1 MPPKKAPSKK
11 SSKQQDEDAMDVSEY
26 GEDDIRSYLADYEP
40 PSIYEE
46 VKRNANLSSRHPD
59 KKLIGLQPWHQ
70 QEAQHFKSVTK
81 STRQHRG
88 LVRASLYIA
97 AHGQYANEEGSS
109 PLISIADYVSGLYQG
124 DRRKVQEFESFLNE
138 LNYTSAS
145 HLSFAASMDP
155 IGVFKL
161 KSTSE
166 LIRPPSEITNLYTL
180 NSGLAQDF
188 DFTQNRL
195 NIRALCAD
203 TKDRDVQFVDIKGY
217 IRPTKEIIKV
227 TVNKDPRATREVC
240 GNFWQEYKMNM
251 NSLNKQYFLKPN
263 KKENKDFYPCYG
275 VHPRQ
280 VRGDD
285 MFRIVDMVTVPSVH
299 EQFYTL
305 PKDAEESIARE
316 LEAYM
321 ARHHI
326 EYTPLIQQL
335 INKIYRHPTGS
346 IRDMDDV
353 TCTMGDILV
362 LYKELGIFIDMYD
375 ASCSVILFK
384 KGKITRQI
392 FDTKEKPLSQ
402 AYRETFPNA
411 RASLPSYQPTQE
423 DVYLPG
429 YSQFDQAYLSNRPYR
444 PDDSSSLLPG
454 EEGFM
459 DVGVPVKSSRGRTK
473 KEKSPTEEIIRNKS
487 PPKSTR
493 GRPKKDIVTMEID
506 DSVKINTRRSNRNKS
521 PNKGGYS
528 KKNKYRQK
536 RTKK

>member
-11 SSKQQDEDAMDVSEY
+11 SSKQTDESAMDVDY
-26 GEDDIRSYLADYEP
+26 DEDDIRSYLADYEP

-46 VKRNANLSSRHPD
+46 VKRNANLSSRHSD
-59 KKLIGLQPWHQ
+59 KKLIGLQPWHE

-97 AHGQYANEEGSS
+97 AHGQYANEESSS
-109 PLISIADYVSGLYQG
+109 PLTSIADYVSGLYQG
-124 DRRKVQEFESFLNE
+124 DRRKIQDFEVYLQE

-145 HLSFAASMDP
+145 HLSFAASMEP

-161 KSTSE
+161 KTGTE

-203 TKDRDVQFVDIKGY
+203 TRENQKEFVDIKGY
-217 IRPTKEIIKV
+217 IRPTKEIIRLSV
-227 TVNKDPRATREVC
+227 IKDPKATKEVC
-240 GNFWQEYKMNM
+240 GNFWQEYKINM

-263 KKENKDFYPCYG
+263 KKETKDFYPCYG
-275 VHPRQ
+275 IQLRQ
-280 VRGDD
+280 VKGDD
-285 MFRIVDMVTVPSVH
+285 MFRIVDMVPVPSVH

-305 PKDAEESIARE
+305 PKDSEESIARE

-326 EYTPLIQQL
+326 EYTPLIQDL
-335 INKIYRHPTGS
+335 INRIYRHPTGS
-346 IRDMDDV
+346 IRDVDDF

-384 KGKITRQI
+384 KGKTTRQI
-392 FDTKEKPLSQ
+392 FDTKEKPLPQ
-402 AYRETFPNA
+402 AYRETFPNS

-459 DVGVPVKSSRGRTK
+459 EVDVPVKSSNRGRTK
-473 KEKSPTEEIIRNKS
+473 RDQPSAQIIRVES
-487 PPKSTR
+487 PPKTSR
-493 GRPKKDIVTMEID
+493 GRPKKETVVEEP
-506 DSVKINTRRSNRNKS
+506 RRSTRNSKS
-521 PNKGGYS
+521 TKGGGYT
-528 KKNKYRQK
+528 KKKRKQK